1 MSDTLLD
8 TGHTAPVTDIAA
20 DANGR
25 HLATASSD
33 GTVRVYE
40 SVTSSSKEAS
50 QYKGGPQA
58 TTWSPVAVLQCSSGD
73 QVATVTCVAW
83 APTAFYTAALVTCTE
98 GTNEVALWCDVGNDA
113 QYRKIYVYTL
123 ATAGWCVA
131 WAPHEYGKLF
141 AVGCADGT
149 VVVFTG
155 GPDGTW
161 DIHSF
166 ESHPH
171 GCSGLAF
178 SPFFPPGALL
188 MAPLEEDL
196 DNFSGNAPPLPLAP
210 PRLVTCGGGRF
221 VKLWTHSFA
230 PRPAGDSTG
239 APLESVWTSVELEAP
254 EASGTPA
261 WREVSWAPNLGL
273 PFTYIAA
280 GSEDGLVA
288 VWVQDRPASNQW
300 QCRLLPPPHGTPGEN
315 VTKLSWSL
323 VGTFLLVS
331 YADGM
336 VAMWK
341 EAGNHGEWRVVSE
354 LENPTL

>member
-8 TGHTAPVTDIAA
+8 TGHTAAVTDIAA

-33 GTVRVYE
+33 GTVHVYE

-50 QYKGGPQA
+50 QYKGGPQP
-58 TTWSPVAVLQCSSGD
+58 TTWSPVAVLQCSSEE
-73 QVATVTCVAW
+73 QAATVTCVAW
-83 APTAFYTAALVTCTE
+83 APPALYTAALVTCTE
-98 GTNEVALWCDVGNDA
+98 LANEVALWCDVGNDA

-123 ATAGWCVA
+123 AAPGWCVA

-141 AVGCADGT
+141 AVGCADGA

-171 GCSGLAF
+171 GCCGLSFA
-178 SPFFPPGALL
+178 PFFPPGALL
-188 MAPLEEDL
+188 MAPLEKDVG
-196 DNFSGNAPPLPLAP
+196 NVPGNAPPIPLAP
-210 PRLVTCGGGRF
+210 PRMITCGGGRF

-230 PRPAGDSTG
+230 PLPGEEGSG
-239 APLESVWTSVELEAP
+239 APLGSVWTSIELEAA
-254 EASGTPA
+254 EATSAPA
-261 WREVSWAPNLGL
+261 WREVCWAPNLGL

-288 VWVQDRPASNQW
+288 VWVQDGPASNPW
-300 QCRLLPPPHGTPGEN
+300 QYRLLPPPHGTPGEN

-331 YADGM
+331 YADGT

-341 EAGNHGEWRVVSE
+341 ETSNHGAWRVVSE

>member
-1 MSDTLLD
+1 MGDTLLE
-8 TGHTAPVTDIAA
+8 TGHTGAVTDIAA

-25 HLATASSD
+25 HLATAGSD

-40 SVTSSSKEAS
+40 SVASSKEPS
-50 QYKGGPQA
+50 QYKGGPQP
-58 TTWSPVAVLQCSSGD
+58 TVWSAVAVLQCGADD
-73 QVATVTCVAW
+73 QAATVTCVAW
-83 APTAFYTAALVTCTE
+83 APTVFYAAALVTCTE
-98 GTNEVALWCDVGNDA
+98 AANEVALWCDVGNDGH
-113 QYRKIYVYTL
+113 YRKIYAHAL
-123 ATAGWCVA
+123 AAPGWCVA

-141 AVGCADGT
+141 AVGCADGA

-166 ESHPH
+166 ESHSL
-171 GCSGLAF
+171 GCSGISFA
-178 SPFFPPGALL
+178 PFFPPGVLL
-188 MAPLEEDL
+188 MAPLEKDVG
-196 DNFSGNAPPLPLAP
+196 NVPANAPPMPLAP
-210 PRLVTCGGGRF
+210 PRLVTCGGGRS

-230 PRPAGDSTG
+230 PPAGGEGSG
-239 APLESVWTSVELEAP
+239 APPESVWLPMELEAP
-254 EASGTPA
+254 DAASTPA

-288 VWVQDRPASNQW
+288 VWLQDGPASTPW
-300 QCRLLPPPHGTPGEN
+300 QCRLLSPPHGTSGEP

-323 VGTFLLVS
+323 IGTFLLVS
-331 YADGM
+331 HSDGT

-341 EAGNHGEWRVVSE
+341 ETSSRGAWRIVSE